1 MQALKI
7 PNIINFA
14 LSYACLKSLAYALS
28 MWLPFY
34 LDSKIHKEQWV
45 GTLASL
51 LDLGAICGSI
61 ACGWL
66 GDKYNTRPPFIS
78 LYLLCS
84 LPCIFLLSFANE
96 SMFWSFFII
105 IPLCGFCVGGANLI
119 MSSAVAVDIAQN
131 GKVSNLYETM
141 ATVAGIID
149 GSGGIGAAIGTFLV
163 GSLAYFN
170 WLYVFGF
177 MILMGLTSFLCIFKI
192 TLREIYRYRNTKM
205 NVNYNTF

>member
-1 MQALKI
+1 
-7 PNIINFA
+7 
-14 LSYACLKSLAYALS
+14 
-28 MWLPFY
+28 
-34 LDSKIHKEQWV
+34 
-45 GTLASL
+45 
-51 LDLGAICGSI
+51 
-61 ACGWL
+61 
-66 GDKYNTRPPFIS
+66 
-78 LYLLCS
+78 
-84 LPCIFLLSFANE
+84 
-96 SMFWSFFII
+96 MFWSFFII